1 MSRPD
6 RRPLDRSPVRRA
18 LACVVAAFSIAAACA
33 GAPAC
38 HAAPIDTDGPDFVES
53 SEVVGAGRFQF
64 EAGLARER
72 DRGRNVSRSSTPTLL
87 RFGLND
93 SVEVRIETAGRLG
106 ASSSANS
113 TGNSAPANATSDMAD
128 TAIGLKWH
136 SQDRD
141 AATATPAV
149 SWILHADMPSGSG
162 AARGNGV
169 RPSLRSVITYEL
181 AHDWSLGLMP
191 GIKRDTTARGERYTS
206 AILGIVA
213 GKRLSD
219 KLRVF
224 AELAAPQIAR
234 ASNGGVQMSW
244 DMGAAY
250 LLDNDWQIGIRAAVR
265 ANRNTPDNA
274 VLLALSGRF

>member
-1 MSRPD
+1 MTRPIWRAPD
-6 RRPLDRSPVRRA
+6 QHLVRRLLVRVA
-18 LACVVAAFSIAAACA
+18 AAFSIAAACA

-72 DRGRNVSRSSTPTLL
+72 DRGRNVSRGSTPTLL
-87 RFGLND
+87 RFGFND
-93 SVEVRIETAGRLG
+93 NVEVRVETAGRIRASG
-106 ASSSANS
+106 A
-113 TGNSAPANATSDMAD
+113 SDMAD
-128 TAIGLKWH
+128 TAIGIKWH

-141 AATATPAV
+141 AATATPSV
-149 SWILHADMPSGSG
+149 SWILHADTPSGSG
-162 AARGNGV
+162 ATRGNGI

-219 KLRVF
+219 RLRVF
-224 AELAAPQIAR
+224 TELAAPQIAR

-244 DMGAAY
+244 DIGAAY
-250 LLDNDWQIGIRAAVR
+250 LLANDWQIGIRAAVR